1 MKVAILSG
9 SARTNNNTIRVARA
23 LKNKLDALGYTSTII
38 DFTAYDLPLTNQA
51 KIDANNLTAFQLQL
65 VNTWAESQLI
75 ITISPEYN
83 WTTTPELLNMYNVLG
98 TLDFR
103 HLFDNKVFSF
113 VGVSTGK
120 GGKMPCLTLIQVLGK
135 LVSFTNSYSVVS
147 PKIFESHFTKEV
159 LDENGMIND
168 NEMYNKGLSDFLTY
182 SLNTAKRW
190 IPIS

>member
-9 SARTNNNTIRVARA
+9 SARTNNNTIRVAKA
-23 LKNKLDALGYTSTII
+23 LKNKLDVLGYTSTII
-38 DFTAYDLPLTNQA
+38 DFTAYDLPLTNQP
-51 KIDANNLTAFQLQL
+51 KMEANNLTAFQSQL
-65 VNTWAESQLI
+65 VNSWAESQLI

-83 WTTTPELLNMYNVLG
+83 WTTTPELLNMYNVIG
-98 TLDFR
+98 TPDFK
-103 HLFDNKVFSF
+103 HLLDNKVFSF

-159 LDENGMIND
+159 LDENGNVNE

-182 SLNTAKRW
+182 SLNTTKRW
-190 IPIS
+190 ILAS